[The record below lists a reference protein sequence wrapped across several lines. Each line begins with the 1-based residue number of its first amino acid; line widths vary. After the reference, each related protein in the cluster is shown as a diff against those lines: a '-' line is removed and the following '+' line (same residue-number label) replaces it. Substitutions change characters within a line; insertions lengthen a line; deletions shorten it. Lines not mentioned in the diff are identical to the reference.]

1 MTLADLGGGHA
12 GLLGEQGD
20 QAAAADP
27 RHVIEGGLAR
37 RRADQPERGVETS
50 ESAAS
55 AGVCVMVAL
64 P

>member
-1 MTLADLGGGHA
+1 
-12 GLLGEQGD
+12 LLGEQGD

-27 RHVIEGGLAR
+27 RHVIEGRRAR